1 MAAEGLDISTIDT
14 IVLATP
20 KTDIEQAV
28 GRIRPKPGDSD
39 RNTPLVI
46 DIVDEFSIFENQ
58 AFKRLAF
65 YKKKNYEITT
75 TKVAKDGKVLSSYT
89 YSPSTEGAEEA
100 PSPPKT
106 MRRGFGFSKL
116 KQAESK

>member
-1 MAAEGLDISTIDT
+1 
-14 IVLATP
+14 
-20 KTDIEQAV
+20 
-28 GRIRPKPGDSD
+28 
-39 RNTPLVI
+39 VI

>member
-28 GRIRPKPGDSD
+28 GRIRPKPGDTE

-89 YSPSTEGAEEA
+89 YSESDEKESA
-100 PSPPKT
+100 PNPQRK
-106 MRRGFGFSKL
+106 GFGFSKL
-116 KQAESK
+116 KQEESKLAE

>member
-1 MAAEGLDISTIDT
+1 MAAEGLDIATIDT

-28 GRIRPKPGDSD
+28 GRIRPKTGVSE

-89 YSPSTEGAEEA
+89 YSAYAEGAEEA
-100 PSPPKT
+100 QAPPKSQKK
-106 MRRGFGFSKL
+106 GFGFSKL
-116 KQAESK
+116 KQEESK